1 MAMVQRAERLRQQRS
16 DHKSIMSGRYS
27 PGIILAM
34 CLFLTLPAFGQR
46 QIAGVVGMPPV
57 RFGALAAGDYDGDGD
72 DDVFLTGELRNGTIH
87 AALYR
92 FVERRETPIPNS
104 APKIDAVYER
114 VDFPKRNVKGGSV
127 IWRDLNSDGRLDILV
142 TGLAIEEQ
150 TTTTTTYKPATDIYI
165 NGGGTFFVNG
175 TSGLPGVHRS
185 RADAA
190 DFNGDG
196 IVDIV
201 LGGESETGAVMGV
214 WLGRGDGSYYPG
226 PTSFE
231 ALVLT
236 SLAISDIDLDG
247 DMDFIAGGFTATG
260 RPTVRLF
267 SNDGTG
273 VFTREDTA
281 FPELYFPSAAFGDI
295 DFDNDEDILV
305 SGGKLA
311 PTILRGE
318 TWVYRNNGGNRFDGT
333 LSGLTGLFGGGA
345 YFRDMDGDQD
355 LDFVTWGQ
363 DDLSDQEGQQLQVFE
378 NIDLS
383 FLRIARLRGVL
394 FGALDWFDADGNG
407 RLDVLI
413 TGEQEG
419 KLIITLYEF

>member
-1 MAMVQRAERLRQQRS
+1 MTQNGKGRRSVLR
-16 DHKSIMSGRYS
+16 GAV
-27 PGIILAM
+27 LVV
-34 CLFLTLPAFGQR
+34 CLFMTLPVWGQR

-72 DDVFLTGELRNGTIH
+72 EDVFLTGELENGTVH
-87 AALYR
+87 SALYR
-92 FVERRETPIPNS
+92 FVERRVTPIPNS
-104 APKIDAVYER
+104 APKIDAVYQR
-114 VDFPKRNVKGGSV
+114 VDFPKRDVKGGSV
-127 IWRDLNSDGRLDILV
+127 IWRDLNNDGRLDILV
-142 TGLAIEEQ
+142 TGLAVEEQ
-150 TTTTTTYKPATDIYI
+150 TTTTTTYRPATDIYI

-185 RADAA
+185 KADAA

-196 IVDIV
+196 IMDVV

-214 WLGRGDGSYYPG
+214 WFGRGDGSFYPG
-226 PTSFE
+226 STSFE

-236 SLAISDIDLDG
+236 SLDISDMDQDG
-247 DMDFIAGGFTATG
+247 DMDVIVSGFTAVG
-260 RPTVRLF
+260 RPTTRLF
-267 SNDGTG
+267 SNDGAG
-273 VFTREDTA
+273 GFTLEDPG
-281 FPELYFPSAAFGDI
+281 FPELYFGSAAFGDI
-295 DFDNDEDILV
+295 DFDNDADILV
-305 SGGKLA
+305 GGGKLA

-318 TWVYRNNGGNRFDGT
+318 TWVYRNNGGNTYEGF

-345 YFRDMDGDQD
+345 YFRDMDGDRD

-363 DDLSDQEGQQLQVFE
+363 DDLSDPEGQKLQVFE

-383 FLRIARLRGVL
+383 FLRIANLRGVL
-394 FGALDWFDADGNG
+394 FGALDWFDSDGNG

-419 KLIITLYEF
+419 KLTITLYEF